1 MQLSNSVQYTK
12 HLTISLLDTIH
23 KLQHKKLLI
32 VHKMQ
37 NKERRLSFVSVLDV
51 IVHSCGRDKAGRTER
66 QRASAIFSLK
76 ASTVKALTLNAIV
89 YSHKI
94 GLTHKP
100 AALFLCVC
108 LCISFTGTSVE
119 LPSEHSSGLHKVNM
133 K

>member
-76 ASTVKALTLNAIV
+76 ASTVKALTLNATL
-89 YSHKI
+89 YSHKLDSTI
-94 GLTHKP
+94 SLQHCSCVYVCVS
-100 AALFLCVC
+100 ALLKLVWNYKANTAQVYIK
-108 LCISFTGTSVE
+108 LKST
-119 LPSEHSSGLHKVNM
+119 
-133 K
+133 

>member
-1 MQLSNSVQYTK
+1 MS
-12 HLTISLLDTIH
+12 
-23 KLQHKKLLI
+23 
-32 VHKMQ
+32 M
-37 NKERRLSFVSVLDV
+37 LDV
-51 IVHSCGRDKAGRTER
+51 SVHSCGRDKAGRTER

-76 ASTVKALTLNAIV
+76 ASTVKALTLNATL

-119 LPSEHSSGLHKVNM
+119 LQSENSSGLHQIKVNR